1 MPGGPFWLKSMAAVT
16 LAEGGRRDS
25 SRQLWQELAK
35 SEFEWFRNEG
45 QRRLLQLDA
54 MDQID
59 QLQAAADAFER
70 QLGRPVA
77 DWDDLRR
84 AGYLRGSP
92 QDPTGAPYRIE
103 SGRVTLDSASRLYPL
118 PVQPPRRTMTPLV
131 VLVFA
136 LAGLMIGSFLNV
148 CIYRLPRRESIV
160 WPASHC
166 TSCNRPLAWFEN
178 VPVIG
183 WLALRGRCRTCGSRI
198 SAMYPLV
205 EVTTA
210 VVFAGGVLVYGLS
223 PLLFVRLAFACALIV
238 LFVIDLQHRILPNVI
253 TLPGIAAGFAA
264 SLFLP
269 PGWLSSLIGILA
281 GGGILFAIAE
291 AYYRL
296 RGIEGLGMGDVK
308 MLAMIGAVL
317 GWPLMLL
324 TLVFA
329 SFAGSVIGVGLMA
342 SGRGGMQAALPFGT
356 FLALGALVAAV
367 AGDPILSWYLSFYR

>member
-1 MPGGPFWLKSMAAVT
+1 
-16 LAEGGRRDS
+16 
-25 SRQLWQELAK
+25 
-35 SEFEWFRNEG
+35 
-45 QRRLLQLDA
+45 
-54 MDQID
+54 
-59 QLQAAADAFER
+59 
-70 QLGRPVA
+70 
-77 DWDDLRR
+77 
-84 AGYLRGSP
+84 
-92 QDPTGAPYRIE
+92 
-103 SGRVTLDSASRLYPL
+103 
-118 PVQPPRRTMTPLV
+118 MTPFV
-131 VLVFA
+131 AVVFA

-148 CIYRLPRRESIV
+148 CIYRLPKRESVV

-166 TSCNRPLAWFEN
+166 TACNRPLAWFEN
-178 VPVIG
+178 IPVLS
-183 WLALRGRCRTCGSRI
+183 WLVLRGRCRTCGARI
-198 SAMYPLV
+198 SAVYPLV
-205 EVTTA
+205 ELTTG
-210 VVFAGGVLVYGLS
+210 VVFAGAAIIYGLS

-253 TLPGIAAGFAA
+253 TLPGIAAGFVA
-264 SLFLP
+264 SVFLP

-329 SFAGSVIGVGLMA
+329 SFAGSVVGVGLMV

-367 AGDPILSWYLSFYR
+367 AGDPILAWYLAFYQ